1 MNPSDGLPIS
11 IPAFFRKED
20 SVTTL
25 SPAPVFEESMGGAQ
39 NMEEKEDWESLATST
54 SSCRTRLFPPL
65 MIFSPPMG
73 TNLTVLVSDGS
84 NLTAVPEQMS
94 RRLFSGGC
102 CCHWISKHYYFIMY
116 FWSIQE

>member
-1 MNPSDGLPIS
+1 MNPSDGLPMS
-11 IPAFFRKED
+11 IPAFFIKED

-25 SPAPVFEESMGGAQ
+25 SLTPLLESELLMDGAQ
-39 NMEEKEDWESLATST
+39 NMDEKEDDWASLITSM

-65 MIFSPPMG
+65 MIFFPPMG

-94 RRLFSGGC
+94 RRLV
-102 CCHWISKHYYFIMY
+102 WWLLLDLEK
-116 FWSIQE
+116 